1 MARFFGLL
9 IYEFHRRVLSE
20 SVAVYLNSLPG
31 IYASLTPEQR
41 RSLEADVKRWLTSEF
56 QKSLDYKIARAF
68 ETTWF
73 GPLPLVHQFVQF
85 MPGLF
90 DLYVNGF
97 YHAAVALA
105 GLTAERLCCDVIE
118 VSNIQIDGKSL
129 SNNEKQSFTRMR
141 LYDLIELL
149 AQWSLIQKS
158 TRQSLHEIREIRNR
172 YVHPRQLAPENAKD
186 DAKRIITVLCD
197 VARNEFGPSATGR
210 YTIEQGKL
218 RLRTA
223 S

>member
-1 MARFFGLL
+1 M
-9 IYEFHRRVLSE
+9 SD
-20 SVAVYLNSLPG
+20 SVAVFLNSLPG
-31 IYASLTPEQR
+31 IYGSLTPEQK
-41 RSLEADVKRWLTSEF
+41 RSLEDSVKKWLTSEF
-56 QKSLDYKIARAF
+56 QRSLDDKVTRAF
-68 ETTWF
+68 ETSWF

-105 GLTAERLCCDVIE
+105 GLTAERLCYDLIE
-118 VSNIQIDGKSL
+118 VSNLQVDGKSL
-129 SNNEKQSFTRMR
+129 SNNEKQLIEKMR
-141 LYDLIELL
+141 WYDLIELL

-172 YVHPRQLAPENAKD
+172 YVHPRQLTPENAKG
-186 DAKRIITVLCD
+186 DAKRIITVLCE
-197 VARNEFGPSATGR
+197 VARSEFGPSATGR

-218 RLRTA
+218 TVRKTI
-223 S
+223 